1 MFHLEPGTIR
11 VKLDPFEETNTFSYL
26 RHTVNFNNSNCEDLY
41 SNLWKAQIQW
51 GVGGNVSGE
60 DGGAGKVTGDDVQGV
75 CPGSDNI
82 WEQYMG
88 GHGPDDEGPGRFS
101 P

>member
-1 MFHLEPGTIR
+1 M
-11 VKLDPFEETNTFSYL
+11 
-26 RHTVNFNNSNCEDLY
+26 VNFNNINWEALY
-41 SNLWKAQIQW
+41 SNLWKAHIQW

>member
-1 MFHLEPGTIR
+1 MEG
-11 VKLDPFEETNTFSYL
+11 KDSM
-26 RHTVNFNNSNCEDLY
+26 
-41 SNLWKAQIQW
+41 

-60 DGGAGKVTGDDVQGV
+60 DGGAGKGPDNDVQCG
-75 CPGSDNI
+75 CTGSDNI
-82 WEQYMG
+82 WEQNMG